1 MLLSVAFVPPA
12 GVLDDLNAVVDAAGG
27 GPGDLERIPSAHMQL
42 SVAAFGNVARSE
54 TAQLSSTLS
63 RLAAGWPPVPT
74 LNFAGGAALEWPGD
88 QHVWAKLD
96 GGVDEL
102 QAVAA
107 SIAPAM
113 LRLGYAIDRR
123 RFRPWLPL
131 GTVTPT
137 TRLDFLER
145 LLAALDSY
153 QGAPW
158 EATHL
163 SLVRPVFDDARSGAP
178 AFEVVREFALPTE

>member
-1 MLLSVAFVPPA
+1 MLLSIAFLPPV
-12 GVLDDLNAVVDAAGG
+12 GVLDDLNAVVDVSGWA
-27 GPGDLERIPSAHMQL
+27 PGELERIPSAHMQL
-42 SVAAFGNVARSE
+42 SVASFGNVARSDTVE
-54 TAQLSSTLS
+54 VFSALS
-63 RLAAGWPPVPT
+63 RLAIGWPPVPT
-74 LNFAGGAALEWPGD
+74 LRFCGGAALEWPGD
-88 QHVWAKLD
+88 QRVWAKLE
-96 GGVDEL
+96 GGVDAL

-107 SIAPAM
+107 SVAPAM

-137 TRLDFLER
+137 TGLNFLGQ
-145 LLAALDSY
+145 LLAGLDSH

-163 SLVRPVFDDARSGAP
+163 SLLRPVFDKSRSGSST
-178 AFEVVREFALPTE
+178 FEVVRAFALPTD

>member
-1 MLLSVAFVPPA
+1 MLLSVAFVPPME
-12 GVLDDLNAVVDAAGG
+12 VLDDLNAIVDASGWR
-27 GPGDLERIPSAHMQL
+27 PGDLDRIPSAQMQL

-54 TAQLSSTLS
+54 MVTLYSALS
-63 RLAAGWPPVPT
+63 RLAAAWPSAPA
-74 LNFAGGAALEWPGD
+74 LHFAGGAALEWPGD
-88 QHVWAKLD
+88 QRVWAKLD
-96 GGVDEL
+96 GDVEALQGV
-102 QAVAA
+102 AS

-137 TRLDFLER
+137 TGVDFLER
-145 LLAALDSY
+145 LLARLDSH
-153 QGAPW
+153 QGASW

-163 SLVRPVFDDARSGAP
+163 SVLGPVFDKSGSGSS
-178 AFEVVREFALPTE
+178 AFEVVREFALPTA

>member
-1 MLLSVAFVPPA
+1 MLSVAFVPPA
-12 GVLDDLNAVVDAAGG
+12 GVLEELNAIVDGSG
-27 GPGDLERIPSAHMQL
+27 CGPADLERIPPAHMHL

-54 TAQLSSTLS
+54 TVQLFAALS
-63 RLAAGWPPVPT
+63 RLADGWPAVPT
-74 LNFAGGAALEWPGD
+74 LRFSGGAALEWPGD
-88 QHVWAKLD
+88 QCVWAKLEGD
-96 GGVDEL
+96 VDALQGV
-102 QAVAA
+102 AS

-137 TRLDFLER
+137 TGLGFLER
-145 LLAALDSY
+145 LLAGLDAH

-158 EATHL
+158 EVTHL
-163 SLVRPVFDDARSGAP
+163 SVLSPVFDSTRSGSS
-178 AFEVVREFALPTE
+178 AFEVVREFPLPSD